1 MKTRKKELAAEV
13 CRLKLELAELE
24 REKNIAEELLSDA
37 LKANELGCKR
47 GQYCCGCVH
56 AVLVRE
62 PGRIKCYCTYGQ
74 CDHFKKAEGGVVY
87 EHGIY

>member
-1 MKTRKKELAAEV
+1 MKTRKKELIAEL
-13 CRLKLELAELE
+13 CKLKLKIAELE
-24 REKNIAEELLSDA
+24 RDKKIAEELLADA

-47 GQYCCGCVH
+47 GQYCSACVR

-74 CDHFKKAEGGVVY
+74 CDHFEKVQDGIVY
-87 EHGIY
+87 ERAIY

>member
-1 MKTRKKELAAEV
+1 MKKREKALIAEII
-13 CRLKLELAELE
+13 KLNDKIIELE
-24 REKNIAEELLSDA
+24 REKKIAEELLSDA

-74 CDHFKKAEGGVVY
+74 CDHFKKAEEGVVY